1 MRKQKRKNKVCMMG
15 FIDLEKAYNRVKR
28 ETLWQILRIYNV
40 GGKQLN
46 VIKRMYV
53 NSVAYVRIKGG

>member
-1 MRKQKRKNKVCMMG
+1 MG